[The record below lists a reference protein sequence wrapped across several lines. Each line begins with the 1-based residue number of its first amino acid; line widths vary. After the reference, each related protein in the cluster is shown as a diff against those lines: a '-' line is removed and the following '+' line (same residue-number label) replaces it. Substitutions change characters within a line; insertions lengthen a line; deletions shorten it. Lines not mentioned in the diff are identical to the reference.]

1 MTKFYEPLGQVALIR
16 DIALLSQ
23 LLMMRELE
31 VVFWAALN
39 TAEEIEAIAKRS
51 ESELEART
59 TQAVRSRLLMTAY
72 YTKGKLSGRRAE
84 DAIREFFSHN
94 FDEFVGKHAAWSR
107 DPPDTSRI
115 TPRLLNSTKIEL
127 LAVYKNE
134 IAKDQE
140 NKKETNIFRQDLNQI
155 VALLSEENPDGGKPK
170 QGRRKKVKDSQP
182 ADGGEAGS
190 NMNNSKPGSLLT
202 KRPRP
207 DEEQLEQQ

>member
-1 MTKFYEPLGQVALIR
+1 
-16 DIALLSQ
+16 
-23 LLMMRELE
+23 
-31 VVFWAALN
+31 
-39 TAEEIEAIAKRS
+39 
-51 ESELEART
+51 
-59 TQAVRSRLLMTAY
+59 MTAY
-72 YTKGKLSGRRAE
+72 YTKGKLSGRKTE
-84 DAIREFFSHN
+84 EAIREFFSHN

-115 TPRLLNSTKIEL
+115 TPRLLNATKDEL
-127 LAVYKNE
+127 LVVYRSE

-182 ADGGEAGS
+182 LDGGEAGS
-190 NMNNSKPGSLLT
+190 NMNNIQKPGSLLT

-207 DEEQLEQQ
+207 DEELLKQQ

>member
-1 MTKFYEPLGQVALIR
+1 
-16 DIALLSQ
+16 
-23 LLMMRELE
+23 
-31 VVFWAALN
+31 
-39 TAEEIEAIAKRS
+39 
-51 ESELEART
+51 
-59 TQAVRSRLLMTAY
+59 MTAY

-94 FDEFVGKHAAWSR
+94 FDEFVGKHGAWSR
-107 DPPDTSRI
+107 EPPDTSRI
-115 TPRLLNSTKIEL
+115 TPRHLNSTKTEL
-127 LAVYKNE
+127 LAVYRNE
-134 IAKDQE
+134 IAKEQE

-182 ADGGEAGS
+182 LDGREAGS
-190 NMNNSKPGSLLT
+190 SMNNIQKPGSLLA